1 MSVRC
6 MIGRDRVHEPDSPGH
21 FSLLCRWTMK
31 IPILVEPIENAG
43 YRATSGPPLAAT
55 AEGATRDEALARLRE
70 EINRRMADG
79 AIVMPLDISTTEENP
94 LLAMAGIFRN
104 DPLFDEWQAAI
115 EEYRRKVD
123 EEEDAWLQ

>member
-1 MSVRC
+1 
-6 MIGRDRVHEPDSPGH
+6 
-21 FSLLCRWTMK
+21 MK

-70 EINRRMADG
+70 EIDRRMPEG
-79 AIVMPLDISTTEENP
+79 AIVMPLDIITTEENP
-94 LLAMAGIFRN
+94 LLAYAGMFRN
-104 DPLFDEWQAAI
+104 NPLFDQWQEAI

-123 EEEDAWLQ
+123 EEEDNWLQ

>member
-1 MSVRC
+1 
-6 MIGRDRVHEPDSPGH
+6 
-21 FSLLCRWTMK
+21 MK

-79 AIVMPLDISTTEENP
+79 AIVMPLDIITTDENP
-94 LLAMAGIFRN
+94 LLAYAGMFRN
-104 DPLFDEWQAAI
+104 DPLFDEWKAAI

-123 EEEDAWLQ
+123 EEGDPWLP

>member
-1 MSVRC
+1 
-6 MIGRDRVHEPDSPGH
+6 
-21 FSLLCRWTMK
+21 MK
-31 IPILVEPIENAG
+31 IPILVEPIENDG
-43 YRATSGPPLAAT
+43 YRATSGPPLAAS

-79 AIVMPLDISTTEENP
+79 AVVMPLDINTTEENP
-94 LLAMAGIFRN
+94 WLAVAGIFQN

-123 EEEDAWLQ
+123 EEEDNVLP